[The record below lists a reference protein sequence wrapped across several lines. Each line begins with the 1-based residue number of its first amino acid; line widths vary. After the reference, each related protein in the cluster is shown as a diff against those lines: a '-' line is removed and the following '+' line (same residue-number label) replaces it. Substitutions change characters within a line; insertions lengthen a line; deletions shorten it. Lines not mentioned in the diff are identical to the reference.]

1 MTLFIQNNRSI
12 LFLHVPKCGGS
23 SIAKIFKDNG
33 YSPTLEM
40 RGLPPQDCLV
50 ASPQHQTCANL
61 KPIINMDK
69 LGDIFIMA
77 RNPYE
82 RVISEFNWHFRDIT
96 PDDRPDINEWIIESL
111 EKASADGD
119 YSDNHFR
126 ACVDFIDEDLPCRIF
141 KLEDGVEFVAEFF
154 LRDANSIGNIDIPT
168 EKNSKNFSSPDSKL
182 QLNSLAIQAINQFYK
197 NDFEAFG
204 YKPIESSS
212 STAMASTQPHQAEES
227 EQKESKVETIRK
239 WREETVD
246 ELWRKLQKE
255 IDIIDMYSN
264 QTSNAAHETELQ
276 QKSSID
282 DMKNSSEVLFNEI
295 SSKIDQSKH
304 ILKQL
309 ALSQDNQDVNMP
321 NTRQLTD
328 QCKHLLQAVKVNNI
342 SITIQTLNQYRG
354 TQSKVF

>member
-1 MTLFIQNNRSI
+1 
-12 LFLHVPKCGGS
+12 
-23 SIAKIFKDNG
+23 
-33 YSPTLEM
+33 
-40 RGLPPQDCLV
+40 
-50 ASPQHQTCANL
+50 
-61 KPIINMDK
+61 
-69 LGDIFIMA
+69 
-77 RNPYE
+77 
-82 RVISEFNWHFRDIT
+82 
-96 PDDRPDINEWIIESL
+96 
-111 EKASADGD
+111 
-119 YSDNHFR
+119 
-126 ACVDFIDEDLPCRIF
+126 
-141 KLEDGVEFVAEFF
+141 
-154 LRDANSIGNIDIPT
+154 
-168 EKNSKNFSSPDSKL
+168 
-182 QLNSLAIQAINQFYK
+182 
-197 NDFEAFG
+197 
-204 YKPIESSS
+204 
-212 STAMASTQPHQAEES
+212 MASTQPHQAEES

-342 SITIQTLNQYRG
+342 SITIQTINQYRG